1 MFSPRSEPGKNG
13 PETGSREDEVEEEAP
28 PVEDE
33 NEEEFVDE
41 KLDRNEAELRK
52 ISTGMCHVF
61 LTDISVERERR
72 RYARKRMV
80 DPR

>member
-1 MFSPRSEPGKNG
+1 M
-13 PETGSREDEVEEEAP
+13 EDEAEEAP
-28 PVEDE
+28 PVEEIDE